1 MPNNP
6 QESSSESLGGET
18 VESLELSDPESTASS
33 FKSAE
38 SQPNTSLTII
48 ERWRKLVE
56 EIIKQSSR

>member
-1 MPNNP
+1 MKHNP

-18 VESLELSDPESTASS
+18 VESIELSDTESTASS

-38 SQPNTSLTII
+38 SQPNTSLKII

-56 EIIKQSSR
+56 EIIKKSSK